1 MPAKFRRRVVIL
13 AAFVLRL
20 VEASAQQPPAGNTKE
35 LPQQPAAS
43 TSSSKHV
50 VAPIAPDPNDALENT
65 VLDDADAAHIT
76 YMDPH
81 LALKYNHDRFEG
93 GSTLDRTRVHW
104 LQAFGPSKRLAAG
117 IEVPFLYFNGGEME
131 PNANGIG
138 DLTVEFRG
146 MLGKGEK
153 FEHVAGIE
161 FTMPSASNDLL
172 GAGQTV
178 MRLAWGFSA
187 QITSHT
193 LLSGELGY
201 NRAIHTQ
208 RSEPGV
214 NYIEPELILTQA
226 LGKRVGV
233 FLDWDTYE
241 DFNRTQYILTLKAG
255 LEIELDHKQK
265 WSLTP
270 YAQFPLTRSSQAAEF
285 KNSLGV
291 DLIYNF

>member
-1 MPAKFRRRVVIL
+1 MPIKFQRRVVIL
-13 AAFVLRL
+13 AAFLLRAGG
-20 VEASAQQPPAGNTKE
+20 ASAHQPPAGNTQE
-35 LPQQPAAS
+35 SPQQTAAT
-43 TSSSKHV
+43 TSSSKQS
-50 VAPIAPDPNDALENT
+50 VAPTAPNLNDALENP
-65 VLDDADAAHIT
+65 VLDNADEEHIT
-76 YMDPH
+76 YMDSH
-81 LALKYNHDRFEG
+81 LALKYNHDEFEG
-93 GSTLDRTRVHW
+93 GSRLDRTRVHW

-117 IEVPFLYFNGGEME
+117 IEVPFLFFNAGEME

-138 DLTVEFRG
+138 DITVEFRG

-201 NRAIHTQ
+201 NRATHTQ
-208 RSEPGV
+208 RSEPRV
-214 NYIEPELILTQA
+214 NYIEPELILTEA
-226 LGKRVGV
+226 LGKRVAV

-241 DFNRTQYILTLKAG
+241 DFNRTQYIQTLKAG

-265 WSLTP
+265 WSVTP
-270 YAQFPLTRSSQAAEF
+270 YAQFPLTGSSRAAEF
-285 KNSLGV
+285 KNSVGV